1 MVPYPISPH
10 LWKRSSLHTKNTRS
24 IPAGGEQSSELYEE
38 VEVELPERC
47 SGCGVR
53 LQQDDANRPG
63 YFQVPKRILEAL
75 SNPMGMEEEDLDDAW
90 ESQEDIGGED
100 LALQRGSSAVEE
112 DDTWAEFDAIVES
125 WMDEHD
131 VQEDEE
137 IGSSTSG
144 QRGKTKKKR
153 KDEAQPQ
160 SFLDDAMIEGDST
173 VEPLL
178 EEILCTRCYS
188 LRHYG
193 RIKNVEA
200 EESLPAFDFERLIG
214 RRISLQKFRRE
225 IVLVVVDLAD
235 FDGSLPREA
244 IRSLL
249 PGEFRNSDDV
259 TRRYPPGFRLVVA
272 ANKSDLLP
280 RFATTAR
287 LEAWVRKR
295 IAQGGLPRPSSVH
308 IVSSINGSGIKA
320 LLADLQS
327 AVGNRGDVWVVGAQN
342 AGKSSLLN
350 AMSKAVHLPS
360 KRAVTAAHVP
370 GTTLGMVRVPGLLP
384 RGCKMLDTPGV
395 PHGHQ
400 IVSVLSSEEM
410 KLLLP
415 KRPLAP
421 RTYRLGEGQ
430 SVTIGGIARVDV
442 VECPG
447 PTLYLTVWVSDEVQ
461 CHLGKTENVDEL
473 LAKHQGTKLVPPVG
487 DEARIKSFAP
497 LQPTDVQV
505 EARSWKKN
513 ELDVAIA
520 GVGWIGVGLKGAAV
534 LRTWAPQGV
543 AITTREALIPDFAK
557 EFQRP
562 GFDIVAKGKAAKGG
576 HDADRKTQKNKKMSE
591 RR

>member
-280 RFATTAR
+280 RFATTS
-287 LEAWVRKR
+287 
-295 IAQGGLPRPSSVH
+295 IGGLGAKKNRSRWTSPTELGSYRIQHKRLRNQGFVGGSSVC
-308 IVSSINGSGIKA
+308 
-320 LLADLQS
+320 
-327 AVGNRGDVWVVGAQN
+327 R
-342 AGKSSLLN
+342 
-350 AMSKAVHLPS
+350 
-360 KRAVTAAHVP
+360 
-370 GTTLGMVRVPGLLP
+370 
-384 RGCKMLDTPGV
+384 
-395 PHGHQ
+395 
-400 IVSVLSSEEM
+400 
-410 KLLLP
+410 
-415 KRPLAP
+415 
-421 RTYRLGEGQ
+421 
-430 SVTIGGIARVDV
+430 
-442 VECPG
+442 
-447 PTLYLTVWVSDEVQ
+447 
-461 CHLGKTENVDEL
+461 
-473 LAKHQGTKLVPPVG
+473 
-487 DEARIKSFAP
+487 
-497 LQPTDVQV
+497 
-505 EARSWKKN
+505 
-513 ELDVAIA
+513 
-520 GVGWIGVGLKGAAV
+520 
-534 LRTWAPQGV
+534 
-543 AITTREALIPDFAK
+543 
-557 EFQRP
+557 
-562 GFDIVAKGKAAKGG
+562 
-576 HDADRKTQKNKKMSE
+576 RK
-591 RR
+591 